1 MKNEPAFINRRRE
14 LAFLDSWIAERP
26 NNLLFIHGPK
36 SSGKTTL
43 LMEFIRRRLS
53 SDNYDIKHFNLRE
66 LLITSYKDFIS
77 SFFRIDY
84 GNSKGDVK
92 EVSGYSLPFF
102 RLSAEVLKGIESTDL
117 DAFAVMNIELEK
129 IVASGRRP
137 VIIIDEL
144 QALEGIYMN
153 GQRELVKELFNFFVA
168 ITKES
173 HLCHVIIASSDGYF
187 IQCIYDDSRLKKTS
201 SFLAVDYLS
210 ESDVAYW
217 LDNLAQE
224 SNISEYQLS
233 TEQKATIWHT
243 FGGSM
248 WEISRF
254 LGDLLMRAQGGSVAQ
269 EIFAEMI
276 EERIV
281 VSRSAIKLN
290 SIHSRKKQLWRSI
303 AAAVSASGDGGF
315 DHDDIAADMG
325 ESAELVAELGDLVR
339 NNFLELDPSR
349 ARYRLQGRLL
359 ELGLARY
366 ISELPAPR

>member
-53 SDNYDIKHFNLRE
+53 ADNYDIKHFNLRE

-84 GNSKGDVK
+84 GKSKGDVK
-92 EVSGYSLPFF
+92 EVRSYSLPFF

-117 DAFAVMNIELEK
+117 DALAVMNIELEK

-224 SNISEYQLS
+224 SNISEYQ
-233 TEQKATIWHT
+233 
-243 FGGSM
+243 
-248 WEISRF
+248 
-254 LGDLLMRAQGGSVAQ
+254 
-269 EIFAEMI
+269 
-276 EERIV
+276 
-281 VSRSAIKLN
+281 
-290 SIHSRKKQLWRSI
+290 
-303 AAAVSASGDGGF
+303 
-315 DHDDIAADMG
+315 
-325 ESAELVAELGDLVR
+325 
-339 NNFLELDPSR
+339 
-349 ARYRLQGRLL
+349 
-359 ELGLARY
+359 
-366 ISELPAPR
+366 